1 MKVLVLKV
9 FYEKVLS
16 GQSDVS
22 FTFILQGFL
31 IFIFTVVKKPVYMG
45 LRDKAVR
52 FTSGADVSTFSTSQ
66 AASSNSSS
74 HA

>member
-1 MKVLVLKV
+1 MEGN
-9 FYEKVLS
+9 FPN
-16 GQSDVS
+16 S
-22 FTFILQGFL
+22 FIYILQGFL

-74 HA
+74 RA

>member
-1 MKVLVLKV
+1 MEGNIPK
-9 FYEKVLS
+9 
-16 GQSDVS
+16 S
-22 FTFILQGFL
+22 FIYILQGFL

-74 HA
+74 RA

>member
-1 MKVLVLKV
+1 MEGNFPKI
-9 FYEKVLS
+9 FIY
-16 GQSDVS
+16 
-22 FTFILQGFL
+22 ILQGFL

-74 HA
+74 RA

>member
-1 MKVLVLKV
+1 MEGNFPKI
-9 FYEKVLS
+9 FIY
-16 GQSDVS
+16 
-22 FTFILQGFL
+22 ILQGFL

-66 AASSNSSS
+66 AVSSTSSS
-74 HA
+74 RA